1 VAFWENPEF
10 IRHLRAELRGPRSI
24 IMAVLTV
31 VVSALV
37 GLSCWGAA
45 DNSAE
50 FFRLFHYWLIGIEF
64 VVLGLW
70 CASACGQAISR
81 ERELKTYDFLRT
93 TRLTAWELAAG
104 KILGAPVMAY
114 FVVGCSAPIAV
125 VAGLLAGISAAAT
138 LGIYVLLV
146 AFALFVSVIALWIS
160 MLMEKSSAA
169 VALLVVLLPMGMG
182 NAFAYGPFAGFSA
195 ISVFPA
201 IMVLYHPEKL
211 NPALA
216 PTLLGF
222 PVPLLALTLILYAT
236 LGAWFALMLVRNLK
250 KDREE
255 IRLLSRW
262 QAVGFVAYLNVLFYA
277 FLNPQK
283 LGTGSPWGMG
293 PQQVSV
299 LAMTLNAVAVFFVGV
314 GILTPRERLKVWWRH
329 RVAGQAG
336 YLAPDGMVWPWLVM
350 AAAVAYALLAAEAFG
365 MQGAIP
371 LDRWRLGTAAILLLN
386 YLVFV
391 TRDILFLQWAMLTR
405 MKRPVIKGFLYLWL
419 YYAAAGVVSSV
430 VGLASEQAGTIILGL
445 TTPFLITR
453 TGSVALTAAH
463 ASYAGMGLQIVVA
476 MFLGTLIARRLS
488 HPPVVPE
495 TSTA

>member
-1 VAFWENPEF
+1 MAFWENPEF
-10 IRHLRAELRGPRSI
+10 IRHVRAELRGPRSI
-24 IMAVLTV
+24 IMAVLTMV
-31 VVSALV
+31 VCALV
-37 GLSCWGAA
+37 GLSCWGSA
-45 DNSAE
+45 DNPTE

-70 CASACGQAISR
+70 CASVCGQAISR

-93 TRLTAWELAAG
+93 TRLTAWELAVG
-104 KILGAPVMAY
+104 KILGAPIMAY
-114 FVVGCSAPIAV
+114 FVVGCSVPIAIA
-125 VAGLLAGISAAAT
+125 AGLLAGFGVAT
-138 LGIYVLLV
+138 ILGIYVLLA

-160 MLMEKSSAA
+160 MLMEKSSSVVAILA
-169 VALLVVLLPMGMG
+169 VLMLMGMG

-201 IMVLYHPEKL
+201 IAALYHPEKL
-211 NPALA
+211 NPAMA
-216 PTLLGF
+216 PTLFGF
-222 PVPLLALTLILYAT
+222 AAPLLALTLILYAT
-236 LGAWFALMLVRNLK
+236 LGAWFVLMLVRNLK

-262 QAVGFVAYLNVLFYA
+262 QAVGFVAYLNVLYYA

-283 LGTGSPWGMG
+283 LGTGSPWSMG
-293 PQQVSV
+293 PGEVST

-314 GILTPRERLKVWWRH
+314 GILTPRERLKVWWRR
-329 RVAGQAG
+329 RVAHEAG

-350 AAAVAYALLAAEAFG
+350 AAVVAYALLAAEVFG

-371 LDRWRLGTAAILLLN
+371 LERWRLGTAAILLLN

-405 MKRPVIKGFLYLWL
+405 MKRPVVKGFLYLWL

-430 VGLASEQAGTIILGL
+430 VGLASQQAGTIILGL
-445 TTPFLITR
+445 TTPFLITK
-453 TGSVALTAAH
+453 TGSAALTAAH
-463 ASYAGMGLQIVVA
+463 ASYAGMALQVVVA

-495 TSTA
+495 TSAA